1 MVTDDPDS
9 SVGMNNDKYGIIIPL
24 QNPGNPENVENE
36 DDDESLDIEP
46 VRRSTPVK
54 QKPK

>member
-1 MVTDDPDS
+1 
-9 SVGMNNDKYGIIIPL
+9 MNNDKNRIIVPL
-24 QNPGNPENVENE
+24 QNPAYPENVENE
-36 DDDESLDIEP
+36 DCDESLDIEP